1 MASYSRIYS
10 FHLKIIT
17 MQKSLMS
24 RPIYVRLWN
33 WFKQFPGALN
43 QGSKKAAPSTSGP
56 AAAALFSGGIGAVLM
71 MATHHFAE
79 ISKANNQLVIKM
91 GSWIPGAMNADPMWG
106 NLENYAGKEMMFFIG
121 WLVSWPILSLLL
133 RNRQMKPRTIFVT
146 LFGLFTLATAMAWH
160 PMFPYLSLK

>member
-1 MASYSRIYS
+1 
-10 FHLKIIT
+10 
-17 MQKSLMS
+17 MQKLLTRSPLG
-24 RPIYVRLWN
+24 RPIHVRLWN

-43 QGSKKAAPSTSGP
+43 QGSKVSPPTSGP

-79 ISKANNQLVIKM
+79 LSKANNKLVIAM
-91 GSWIPGAMNADPMWG
+91 GSWIPGAMNPDPMWG

-121 WLVSWPILSLLL
+121 WLVSWPILSFLLK
-133 RNRQMKPRTIFVT
+133 NRQLKPRTIFVG
-146 LFGLFTLATAMAWH
+146 LFGLFSLATAMAWH